1 MLRIQILFIL
11 LSLSALNLFACAS
24 DLQSPASNGPELR
37 SLYTVS
43 WGTDHQTISVLQSR
57 GTSEAGVCDDS
68 ICKNGQINGRALV
81 CPDRL
86 VQLQTGAEG
95 YFSYDLR
102 RPRSAALGEFDRLAY
117 VLDKNGDLHV
127 TDTGWTAAVSD
138 DLPLLLWT
146 AGKNNIEIL
155 AGNAK
160 KQLAGIDLQGELKLW
175 AVNDQDLFVL
185 YQHRQDAQWSWGI
198 EKISLVDFRVE
209 AARPEQT
216 VDSESEIP
224 QQLRV
229 TEEGHLK
236 VYRDGLLLTELP
248 L

>member
-1 MLRIQILFIL
+1 MFRTHFLFIL
-11 LSLSALNLFACAS
+11 LSLFSLNIFACAS
-24 DLQSPASNGPELR
+24 DLQSNASNGPELR

-43 WGTDHQTISVLQSR
+43 WSTDHQTISVLQTR
-57 GTSEAGVCDDS
+57 GTSEVGVCDES
-68 ICKNGQINGRALV
+68 ICKNGQVNGRALV

-102 RPRSAALGEFDRLAY
+102 SPRSAALGAFDRLAY

-146 AGKNNIEIL
+146 EGANNLEIL

-160 KQLAGIDLQGELKLW
+160 KQLAWIDLQGELKLW
-175 AVNDQDLFVL
+175 AVNDQDLYVL
-185 YQHRQDAQWSWGI
+185 YQHRLDTQWVWGI

-229 TEEGHLK
+229 TEEGRLK
-236 VYRDGLLLTELP
+236 IYRDGLLLTELP